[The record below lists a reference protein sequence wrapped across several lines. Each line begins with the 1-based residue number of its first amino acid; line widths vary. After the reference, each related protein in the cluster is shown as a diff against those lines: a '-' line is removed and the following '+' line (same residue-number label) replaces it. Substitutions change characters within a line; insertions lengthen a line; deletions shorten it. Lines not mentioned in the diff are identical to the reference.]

1 VRGCHITF
9 SDCTRYT
16 TVIIGNDFHMIKQL
30 QEALGHVLLGKE
42 ETIRLGITCL
52 LANGHLLLEDL
63 PGMGKTTFSHALA
76 QLTGMQYQRIQFTSD
91 LLPGDLLGV
100 SIFDAEKKSFTFHRG
115 PLFSQLILADEI
127 NRATPK
133 TQSALLEAMQE
144 RQVTTDG
151 KTEVLP
157 NPFFVIA
164 TQNPSNHIG
173 TYPLPESQLDR
184 FLMRLVIGYPTPDA
198 ERVLLKPAAFN
209 AEFTSLTPVINPQ
222 QLLTLQNQTQKII
235 VSDIVLDYVQSLL
248 AVSRS
253 HDLFTH
259 GLSPRAGMG
268 LIRAAQAYAITGER
282 DYVLPDDIQAVI
294 PSVVNHRLT
303 IKNSQTELSAAE
315 LLLNEVEVPV

>member
-1 VRGCHITF
+1 
-9 SDCTRYT
+9 
-16 TVIIGNDFHMIKQL
+16 MIKQL
-30 QEALGHVLLGKE
+30 QEALGQILLGKE

-91 LLPGDLLGV
+91 LLPSDLLGV
-100 SIFDAEKKSFTFHRG
+100 SIFDAELKGFNFHRG

-144 RQVTTDG
+144 RQITTDG
-151 KTEVLP
+151 KTESLP

-164 TQNPSNHIG
+164 TQNPSYHIG

-184 FLMRLVIGYPTPDA
+184 FLMRLVIGYPSPDA
-198 ERVLLKPAAFN
+198 ERILLKSPAFN
-209 AEFTSLTPVINPQ
+209 SKLTKLKPVITPE
-222 QLLTLQNQTQKII
+222 QLLELQTQSQAVMVSEII
-235 VSDIVLDYVQSLL
+235 LNYVQALL

-253 HDLFTH
+253 QDLFIH

-268 LIRAAQAYAITGER
+268 LIRAAQAYAITSER
-282 DYVLPDDIQAVI
+282 DFVRPDDIQTILPA
-294 PSVVNHRLT
+294 VVNHRLT
-303 IKNSQTELSAAE
+303 IKKSQTEISAAE
-315 LLLNEVEVPV
+315 ILMNEVEVPV